1 MYSKKTK
8 NTSKLKC
15 LKIIDGKYSLFLC
28 DVSFDATCKEQKE
41 YPTGRWKMLR
51 KMKRNVSL
59 TDARENEKELVWCC
73 AVNLQGHQDKN
84 IQAMSATCVAAM
96 ENRIRLRWNA
106 HGGGKGIFSSSAA
119 HPPSATTDFLDIW
132 AFSSPFPLCLL
143 WVSIPRSLNLGRH
156 HRFPGI
162 SEPFRLPSLRS
173 LSASSDFL
181 SRDLDLASL
190 SDPDPS
196 LQRCAV
202 LSLPIEVKCCLCH
215 WSISSCNCLL
225 MVGIS
230 GRI

>member
-119 HPPSATTDFLDIW
+119 HPPSATTN
-132 AFSSPFPLCLL
+132 SQPS
-143 WVSIPRSLNLGRH
+143 
-156 HRFPGI
+156 
-162 SEPFRLPSLRS
+162 RLSLRS
-173 LSASSDFL
+173 LSVSTSAATTDSLLHIWAYFRL
-181 SRDLDLASL
+181 PYLPPLDL
-190 SDPDPS
+190 
-196 LQRCAV
+196 RCA
-202 LSLPIEVKCCLCH
+202 
-215 WSISSCNCLL
+215 ISSCNFLL